1 MLHHPKSRAERRRI
15 KRKKEYIDKQDS
27 EDLVAR
33 RLAEEALEQKEAL
46 DVLRREV
53 LPEIEDWKDYY

>member
-1 MLHHPKSRAERRRI
+1 MMHHPRNKAERRRV
-15 KRKKEYIDKQDS
+15 KRKKEYIENQQDR
-27 EDLVAR
+27 EGHVAR

-53 LPEIEDWKDYY
+53 LQEVED

>member
-1 MLHHPKSRAERRRI
+1 MISHPKSRAERRRL
-15 KRKKEYIDKQDS
+15 KRKKEYIDQDR
-27 EDLVAR
+27 EGDVQR